1 MNNVYLGF
9 LNYNQVSLIMI
20 LKRTT
25 DFYLIKLDSY
35 CKLENNLDLYW
46 TFVKNWTHDI
56 LHMYVETGNQ
66 LSLTY
71 Q

>member
-25 DFYLIKLDSY
+25 DFYLIELDSY
-35 CKLENNLDLYW
+35 CKLENNLDLYLL
-46 TFVKNWTHDI
+46 D
-56 LHMYVETGNQ
+56 LC
-66 LSLTY
+66 
-71 Q
+71 